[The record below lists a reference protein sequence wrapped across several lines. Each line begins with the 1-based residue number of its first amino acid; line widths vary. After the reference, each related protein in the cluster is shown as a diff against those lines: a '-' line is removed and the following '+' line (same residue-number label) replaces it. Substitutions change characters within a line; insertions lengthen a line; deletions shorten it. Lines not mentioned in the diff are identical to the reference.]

1 MALLVREW
9 IVQAIHGEDV
19 LTWNRSEE
27 EAKDADRA
35 KLLQSARLPLGSL
48 PIVFL
53 GIDDRPTA
61 SDGSVPA
68 AVDPSNPKGV
78 PYFALDAGDEDWTFE
93 GGEFGDARNNA
104 SNMDGWSA
112 GIFAQARA
120 LIDWNGRNKV
130 SNILSRMYVG
140 AYAVLVLSGM
150 WKQAVLAVG
159 GMEEELCYRSRAYT
173 RKTGLFLDTGPT
185 QLRIPAN
192 GSSKY

>member
-1 MALLVREW
+1 M
-9 IVQAIHGEDV
+9 EDV
-19 LTWNRSEE
+19 LTRDRSEE
-27 EAKDADRA
+27 GAKDADRA

-130 SNILSRMYVG
+130 GHIRCAIRCWSLYSLSSARPVETSSIRCGRDGRGIALLLSSLYQENR
-140 AYAVLVLSGM
+140 LVS
-150 WKQAVLAVG
+150 QH
-159 GMEEELCYRSRAYT
+159 RAYT
-173 RKTGLFLDTGPT
+173 TSHTRE
-185 QLRIPAN
+185 RIQ
-192 GSSKY
+192 

>member
-1 MALLVREW
+1 VSGLFRPYTA
-9 IVQAIHGEDV
+9 EDI

-130 SNILSRMYVG
+130 CHIRCAIRCWSSYGLSSVRHVEASSTRCG
-140 AYAVLVLSGM
+140 RAGRGIVLLLSSLY
-150 WKQAVLAVG
+150 QENRLVSQHRA
-159 GMEEELCYRSRAYT
+159 CTTSRI
-173 RKTGLFLDTGPT
+173 RE
-185 QLRIPAN
+185 RIQ
-192 GSSKY
+192 